1 MAIKYSGDANLIK
14 GAAAAYKNY
23 DNVPEIY
30 AGFQSKI
37 QRAGA
42 ELLKAQQRINIQKQA
57 QNEKQMLL

>member
-42 ELLKAQQRINIQKQA
+42 ELLKAQQ
-57 QNEKQMLL
+57 